1 MNVLPVCL
9 GRAYASG
16 ASSGRAASVLN
27 GGAISPVHPLFN
39 KKGKTPNPKHTQI
52 FTALTLGEY
61 SDKREVISRAAS
73 QAGIP
78 YVSERE
84 VVMPCISVYCD
95 IVLVYTTMRT
105 ETTELA
111 MC

>member
-1 MNVLPVCL
+1 MHLELPLEGLPVFL
-9 GRAYASG
+9 MVEPSLQ
-16 ASSGRAASVLN
+16 STQ
-27 GGAISPVHPLFN
+27 LFN
-39 KKGKTPNPKHTQI
+39 KKGKNPSIQNIQI

-73 QAGIP
+73 QAGNS

-95 IVLVYTTMRT
+95 IVLVYTSMCT
-105 ETTELA
+105 ETSYVLKH
-111 MC
+111 

>member
-1 MNVLPVCL
+1 MNVLPMCL
-9 GRAYASG
+9 RRAYASG
-16 ASSGRAASVLN
+16 ASSGRQPSLQSTQLFKKRKEPLN
-27 GGAISPVHPLFN
+27 L
-39 KKGKTPNPKHTQI
+39 KHTQI

-78 YVSERE
+78 YVTECE

-95 IVLVYTTMRT
+95 IVLVYTSMCT
-105 ETTELA
+105 ETRYVLKH
-111 MC
+111 